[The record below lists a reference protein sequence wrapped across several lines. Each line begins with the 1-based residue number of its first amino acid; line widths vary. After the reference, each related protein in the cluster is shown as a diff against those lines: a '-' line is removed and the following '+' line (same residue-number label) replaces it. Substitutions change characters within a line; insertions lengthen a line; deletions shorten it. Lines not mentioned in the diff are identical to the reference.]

1 MPATTTMTV
10 FVTIERH
17 GSGDSTS
24 CSIREAR
31 RCDMA
36 SLPAS
41 LTSGPGGPQG
51 APGSWSSC
59 AATAAL
65 LSVTSEQP
73 A

>member
-24 CSIREAR
+24 RSIREAR

-41 LTSGPGGPQG
+41 LTSGSAARGGT
-51 APGSWSSC
+51 GSWSSC

-65 LSVTSEQP
+65 LSVTNEQP